1 MILRGKH
8 NGAKHSTEAMDYDL
22 RIEMVGERSVDRE
35 GIPEGVLELTEV
47 RMQA

>member
-1 MILRGKH
+1 MVLRGKL
-8 NGAKHSTEAMDYDL
+8 NGAKHSTEAMDGD
-22 RIEMVGERSVDRE
+22 RKIAMVGERSVGGE

>member
-1 MILRGKH
+1 MVLRGKH
-8 NGAKHSTEAMDYDL
+8 NGAKHSAEAMDVNL
-22 RIEMVGERSVDRE
+22 RVGMVGERSVSGE